1 MPQSSFSID
10 VNPKVLQWAREASGL
25 TTSYIAE
32 RLGISE
38 QTVHQW
44 EKGGKSPPWQ
54 ALRQLANYYQR
65 PVAALLLP
73 ESPHDAEAPPD
84 FRTLP
89 SNRRELSSRTLLA
102 IRTARWLQSRAIEMR
117 RELHMEELFPV
128 KRIQTTQ
135 KPEKV
140 AGEYRKVLGI
150 ELAEQAEW
158 KSRHEAY
165 RHWRESL
172 EDCGALVFQFP
183 FPVEE
188 VRGFS
193 LFDPICPVIVV
204 NESDDPLA
212 RVFTLI
218 HEYGHLLLQKPG
230 ICLPQETTTAGD
242 TNVEPY
248 CNRFA
253 AAVLIPDDVIHAWDV
268 PPDKDERL
276 LDAQLKELAKRLWVS
291 KYVAL
296 FRLTGI
302 GRIARPVSNA
312 IEKRWKTKDAA
323 RVPRAR
329 TPRSG
334 GPSRIS
340 TCRRQRGGAF
350 IRLVQ
355 ESEKR
360 GLITTHDAVT
370 YLGVN
375 LIDLKKL
382 ESTR

>member
-1 MPQSSFSID
+1 MPQASFSVD
-10 VNPKVLQWAREASGL
+10 VNPKVLQWARETSGL
-25 TTSYIAE
+25 TTSYVAE

-38 QTVHQW
+38 HTLHQW
-44 EKGGKSPPWQ
+44 EAGRKSPPWQ
-54 ALRQLANYYQR
+54 TLRKLATYYQR
-65 PVAALLLP
+65 PLAALLLA
-73 ESPHDAEAPPD
+73 ESPHDPEVPPD

-117 RELHMEELFPV
+117 RDLHMKRLFPA
-128 KRIQTTQ
+128 KRIQLSQ

-140 AGEYRKVLGI
+140 AGEYRKTLGI
-150 ELAEQAEW
+150 KFAEQAEW
-158 KSRHEAY
+158 KTRHEAY
-165 RHWRESL
+165 GHWRESL
-172 EDCGALVFQFP
+172 EDYGIVVFQFP
-183 FPVEE
+183 FPVDE

-193 LFDPICPVIVV
+193 LFDPVCPVIVV

-230 ICLPQETTTAGD
+230 ICLPQESTMPGD

-253 AAVLIPDDVIHAWDV
+253 AAVLIPDDAVHAWNI
-268 PPDKDERL
+268 PPAKQKHL
-276 LDAQLKELAKRLWVS
+276 LDAQLKELANRFWVS

-302 GRIARPVSNA
+302 GVIARPVSNA
-312 IEKRWKTKDAA
+312 IEKQWKTKDAA
-323 RVPRAR
+323 RVPPAR
-329 TPRSG
+329 MPRTG
-334 GPSRIS
+334 GPSRIN

-350 IRLVQ
+350 ISLVQ

-370 YLGVN
+370 YLGVK
-375 LIDLKKL
+375 LVDLKKL